1 MTISMLPETS
11 VKAIDTNKDVHLV
24 VDLYHD
30 VDKLPKNFRKTT
42 DLAIIENNKS
52 INLKG
57 LGELNISGSSQFSVK
72 NLPLLIDAIKTSMPI
87 TVLDLRQESHGFINE
102 YAVSWKDEKNNANV
116 GLTREQV
123 IKKEEEQL
131 KSIELNKPITFYNH
145 PKLYNIRWFKA
156 KIGLL
161 PLKVCPTKG

>member
-87 TVLDLRQESHGFINE
+87 TVLDLRQESHG
-102 YAVSWKDEKNNANV
+102 
-116 GLTREQV
+116 L
-123 IKKEEEQL
+123 
-131 KSIELNKPITFYNH
+131 
-145 PKLYNIRWFKA
+145 
-156 KIGLL
+156 
-161 PLKVCPTKG
+161 